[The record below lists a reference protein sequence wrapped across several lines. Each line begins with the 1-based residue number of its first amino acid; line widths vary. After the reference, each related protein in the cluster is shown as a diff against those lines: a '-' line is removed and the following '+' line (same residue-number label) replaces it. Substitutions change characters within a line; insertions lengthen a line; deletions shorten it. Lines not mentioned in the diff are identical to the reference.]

1 MNILMIGDIVGKNGR
16 LVVNKLLPSIK
27 KKYNIDF
34 VIANGENATHGKG
47 LIENHYQYLL
57 NSGIDVITLGNHY
70 NSKSEIADYINGA
83 EYLIRPYNLK
93 VDFPGVGTSIYEV
106 NGYLI
111 RVTNLLGCAFM
122 SEEVN
127 SPYEALEN
135 IIKNE
140 EHADIHI
147 VDFHAEATGEKQ
159 SLTWAMDGKVSAII
173 GTHTHVQTRDYRIL
187 PNGTAM
193 MSDVGMCGPYNGVL
207 GTKKETVIKKL
218 WLNEKSRF
226 EIDDKDDSLFNAV
239 VLTIDGNSGKCEKI
253 TPIYLIEN
261 HI

>member
-1 MNILMIGDIVGKNGR
+1 
-16 LVVNKLLPSIK
+16 
-27 KKYNIDF
+27 
-34 VIANGENATHGKG
+34 
-47 LIENHYQYLL
+47 
-57 NSGIDVITLGNHY
+57 
-70 NSKSEIADYINGA
+70 
-83 EYLIRPYNLK
+83 
-93 VDFPGVGTSIYEV
+93 
-106 NGYLI
+106 
-111 RVTNLLGCAFM
+111 M

-226 EIDDKDDSLFNAV
+226 EIADKDDSLFNAV
-239 VLTIDGNSGKCEKI
+239 VLTIDENSGKCEKI

>member
-1 MNILMIGDIVGKNGR
+1 
-16 LVVNKLLPSIK
+16 
-27 KKYNIDF
+27 
-34 VIANGENATHGKG
+34 
-47 LIENHYQYLL
+47 
-57 NSGIDVITLGNHY
+57 
-70 NSKSEIADYINGA
+70 
-83 EYLIRPYNLK
+83 
-93 VDFPGVGTSIYEV
+93 
-106 NGYLI
+106 
-111 RVTNLLGCAFM
+111 M

-127 SPYEALEN
+127 SPYESLEN

-218 WLNEKSRF
+218 WL
-226 EIDDKDDSLFNAV
+226 
-239 VLTIDGNSGKCEKI
+239 LTIDENSGKCEKI